1 MYDKLLEELGAIS
14 KAMPGYE
21 AQDGEEERIRRA
33 AADGGD
39 MGGEGEEGGE
49 GEDEEKEEDE
59 VFGKSFRVTMPDGG
73 EAEVIDGTAVVAKLG
88 ASLKETQ
95 DGFSS
100 VMRKSMKV
108 MSEFNAAIAKRDAVI
123 AKQGEMLKSLSETV
137 ERIGGEG
144 RGRKAVVSVAEKR
157 GGDFGDVNKADG
169 ITPAEFMVKSRAA
182 FEAGKITGGDL
193 MRVEAHINR
202 GISPPAEIISRI
214 AAAS

>member
-1 MYDKLLEELGAIS
+1 MYDKLLEELGAIA

-33 AADGGD
+33 AADGADMDGD
-39 MGGEGEEGGE
+39 DDEDDDDDKDGEGE
-49 GEDEEKEEDE
+49 E

-144 RGRKAVVSVAEKR
+144 RGRKAVVSVSEKR
-157 GGDFGDVNKADG
+157 SGDFGDVNKADG
-169 ITPAEFMVKSRAA
+169 ITPAEFMAKSRAA

-193 MRVEAHINR
+193 MRVEAYINR

>member
-1 MYDKLLEELGAIS
+1 MYDKLLEELGAIA

-33 AADGGD
+33 AADGADMDGD
-39 MGGEGEEGGE
+39 DDEDDDDDKDGEGE
-49 GEDEEKEEDE
+49 E

-144 RGRKAVVSVAEKR
+144 RGRKAVVSVSEKR
-157 GGDFGDVNKADG
+157 SGDFGDVNKADG
-169 ITPAEFMVKSRAA
+169 ITPAEFMAKSRAA
-182 FEAGKITGGDL
+182 FERGKITDDDL

-202 GISPPAEIISRI
+202 GISPPAEIIGRI

>member
-1 MYDKLLEELGAIS
+1 MYDKLLEELGAIA

-33 AADGGD
+33 AADGADMDGD
-39 MGGEGEEGGE
+39 DDEDDDDDKDGEGE
-49 GEDEEKEEDE
+49 E

-123 AKQGEMLKSLSETV
+123 AKQGEMLKSLIETV

-157 GGDFGDVNKADG
+157 SGDFGDVNKADG
-169 ITPAEFMVKSRAA
+169 ITPAEFMAKSRAA

-193 MRVEAHINR
+193 MRVEAYINR
-202 GISPPAEIISRI
+202 GISPPAEIINRI